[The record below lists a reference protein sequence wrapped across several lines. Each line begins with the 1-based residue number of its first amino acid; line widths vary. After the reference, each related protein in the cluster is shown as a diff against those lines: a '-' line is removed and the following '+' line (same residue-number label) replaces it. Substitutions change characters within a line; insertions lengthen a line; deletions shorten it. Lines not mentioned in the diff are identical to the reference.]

1 MMRYRLKIG
10 IVFVLCWLLVACASS
25 GGPRPNT
32 MKGAMPAP
40 DSTTTSGAY
49 EGATDY
55 RIGALDLL
63 SITVFGVDDLNKEV
77 RVNSKGQISLPLIG
91 TLLAGGLTV
100 PELESELA
108 KKYAQGYLQHP
119 QVTVFV
125 KDFASQRIT
134 MDGAIKKPGIIA
146 LTGKTTLLQAIAM
159 AGGVDEKLA
168 DLGGIVLMRQV
179 DGKRMAAAYDL
190 REIRRGNVEDPQLY
204 GDDIII
210 VEQSGSKT
218 AMRRFLDSMPV
229 LGMFRLFL

>member
-1 MMRYRLKIG
+1 MKIA
-10 IVFVLCWLLVACASS
+10 IVFVLCWLLVACANG
-25 GGPRPNT
+25 GGPRPSAI
-32 MKGAMPAP
+32 KGDMPAP

-55 RIGALDLL
+55 RVGALDLL
-63 SITVFGVDDLNKEV
+63 AITVFGVDELTKEV

-91 TLLAGGLTV
+91 TMVAGGMTV
-100 PELESELA
+100 PALESELA
-108 KKYAQGYLQHP
+108 KRYAQGYLQHP

-146 LTGKTTLLQAIAM
+146 LTGKTSLLQAIAM

-179 DGKRMAAAYDL
+179 DGKRMAARFDL
-190 REIRRGNVEDPQLY
+190 RAIRRGTVTDPQLY
-204 GDDIII
+204 GDDVII

-218 AMRRFLDSMPV
+218 AMHRFLESLPL
-229 LGMFRLFL
+229 LGVFTLLP

>member
-1 MMRYRLKIG
+1 MMKCRLRI
-10 IVFVLCWLLVACASS
+10 IVVFVLCWLLAACANG
-25 GGPRPNT
+25 GGPRPSA
-32 MKGAMPAP
+32 MKGGMPAP

-63 SITVFGVDDLNKEV
+63 SITVFGVDELNKEV

-91 TLLAGGLTV
+91 TLLAGGMTV
-100 PELESELA
+100 PALESELA

-134 MDGAIKKPGIIA
+134 MDGAINKPGIIS

-159 AGGVDEKLA
+159 SGGVDEKLA

-179 DGKRMAAAYDL
+179 DGKRMAAAFDL
-190 REIRRGNVEDPQLY
+190 RAIRRGTVEDPQLY

-218 AMRRFLDSMPV
+218 APSEFQ
-229 LGMFRLFL
+229 GNFE

>member
-1 MMRYRLKIG
+1 MMKCRFRIAV
-10 IVFVLCWLLVACASS
+10 VFVLCVLMAACSS
-25 GGPRPNT
+25 GGGPRPSA
-32 MKGAMPAP
+32 MKGEMPAP

-55 RIGALDLL
+55 RIGGLDLL
-63 SITVFGVDDLNKEV
+63 AISVFGVDELNKEV

-91 TLLAGGLTV
+91 TIVAGGMSV

-108 KKYAQGYLQHP
+108 RKYSQGYLQRP

-134 MDGAIKKPGIIA
+134 MEGAISKPGLYP
-146 LTGKTTLLQAIAM
+146 LTGKITLLQAIAM
-159 AGGVDEKLA
+159 AGGINEKTA

-190 REIRRGNVEDPQLY
+190 REIRRGTVKDPQLY
-204 GDDIII
+204 GDDII
-210 VEQSGSKT
+210 VFEQSGSKT
-218 AMRRFLDSMPV
+218 AMRRFLESMPL
-229 LGMFRLFL
+229 LGVFSILL